1 MLADKLCRINGWDMA
16 ALPLHALDLGV
27 RYRQINV
34 VQSAL
39 ASLSPMQQLPAGR
52 LLARFADELQPTTD
66 HEFAH
71 SLLQIG
77 THPSPLWHFVPA
89 SRLMCVVWCVQA

>member
-1 MLADKLCRINGWDMA
+1 MA
-16 ALPLHALDLGV
+16 ALPLHALELGV

-39 ASLSPMQQLPAGR
+39 ASLSPMQRLPAGR
-52 LLARFADELQPTTD
+52 LLARFAAELQPTTD
-66 HEFAH
+66 HEFTH

-77 THPSPLWHFVPA
+77 A
-89 SRLMCVVWCVQA
+89 SSNTYQ